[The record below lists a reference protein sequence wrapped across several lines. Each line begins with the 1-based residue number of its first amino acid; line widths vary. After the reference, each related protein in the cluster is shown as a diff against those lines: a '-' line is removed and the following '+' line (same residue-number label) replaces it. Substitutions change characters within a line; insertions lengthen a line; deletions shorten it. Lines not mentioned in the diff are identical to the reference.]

1 MSDSEGPVVNREEL
15 LQFHHQ
21 IDTRIARVENE
32 LDNLVSIKKWVMSL
46 VLIFILQL
54 GGFIYGYGGMSE
66 RLDNTVAVVETNTND
81 RYYRAEALALE
92 RELKAQVTSL
102 RGLLTERKEA
112 TDVRIKYLE
121 KRVDRLEK

>member
-1 MSDSEGPVVNREEL
+1 MSDSEGPIVNREEL

-66 RLDNTVAVVETNTND
+66 RLDNTVAVVEMNTND

-92 RELKAQVTSL
+92 RELKSQVTSL
-102 RGLLTERKEA
+102 RALLTERKEA